1 MGWGSANTA
10 KIKCS
15 GDDHAELNLG
25 LKVKEGLCKH
35 ACIVEFSEGI
45 VKRGISQLGLLSS
58 SSYTRFEMIP
68 QWLDE

>member
-35 ACIVEFSEGI
+35 ACIVEFGESI
-45 VKRGISQLGLLSS
+45 VKSVQSSLQFLLHQI
-58 SSYTRFEMIP
+58 RNGPPMA
-68 QWLDE
+68 